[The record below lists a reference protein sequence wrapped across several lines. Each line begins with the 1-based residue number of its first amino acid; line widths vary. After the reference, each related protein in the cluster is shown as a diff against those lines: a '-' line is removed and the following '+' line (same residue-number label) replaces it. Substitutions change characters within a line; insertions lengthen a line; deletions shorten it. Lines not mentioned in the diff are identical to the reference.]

1 MADTSF
7 NIERAE
13 PLNIVYYDFNIVKN
27 KLWVINYQRLLL
39 STGNLPK
46 KMNLRLN
53 DTDLCNLSPP
63 SFGSKYGYEKILIYL
78 LDDLQKLEWRN
89 QGLFWKVENKFCFFI
104 HSYYRQL
111 AAHALGRFF

>member
-13 PLNIVYYDFNIVKN
+13 PLNIVFYDFNIVKN
-27 KLWVINYQRLLL
+27 KLWIINYQRLLL

-46 KMNLRLN
+46 KLKLRLN
-53 DTDLCNLSPP
+53 DIDLCNLSPR
-63 SFGSKYGYEKILIYL
+63 SFGSKYGYENILISL

-89 QGLFWKVENKFCFFI
+89 QGLFWKVDNKFCVFLSI
-104 HSYYRQL
+104 VIIDN
-111 AAHALGRFF
+111 